1 MSMKS
6 WKEEFYPVRP
16 SKKMSKLKAIQH
28 SLTKW
33 EGLLQKNLKKHK
45 VRVAIFWDLVDT
57 HENSEESPEY
67 FMIDADSCALC
78 VKYMDE
84 DSMVHLCISCPLYN
98 TLGKCCGAGEP
109 DDPFTRWKDESDPKP
124 MIKAL
129 KKCLKENS

>member
-6 WKEEFYPVRP
+6 WKEEFYPVKP

-33 EGLLQKNLKKHK
+33 EGLLLKNRRKHEAK
-45 VRVAIFWDLVDT
+45 VGIFGDLNFYTTPD
-57 HENSEESPEY
+57 EMNY
-67 FMIDADSCALC
+67 DMFMIDADTCALC
-78 VKYMDE
+78 VKYSDV
-84 DSMVHLCISCPLYN
+84 DSRVHPCLTCPLYN
-98 TLGKCCGAGEP
+98 TLGKCCGDGDEN
-109 DDPFTRWKDESDPKP
+109 DPFTKWKDKTDPKP